1 MRMTINDVG
10 LALSSAHLLP
20 SVYRVG
26 CFLITTA
33 DGEYLVRADRLPE
46 IYIDK
51 TVQTD
56 LFEYGNEDV
65 LLLLAMDMVNS
76 EVGPVKVFQGESY
89 DTIVFRTSLWAEST
103 ERLEDR
109 VRWSLEKIENAID
122 GMGHACEYMVRENG
136 KRMESEMMEELRNP
150 SPDSPWIQGKISS

>member
-10 LALSSAHLLP
+10 LVLSRAHLLP

-33 DGEYLVRADRLPE
+33 DGEYLVHADRPPE

-56 LFEYGNEDV
+56 LFEYENEDV
-65 LLLLAMDMVNS
+65 LLLYAKDMVNAEMS
-76 EVGPVKVFQGESY
+76 PVKVFQGETP
-89 DTIVFRTSLWAEST
+89 DTVVFRVGLWADST
-103 ERLEDR
+103 EHLEER
-109 VRWSLEKIENAID
+109 VQWSLGVIENAVD
-122 GMGHACEYMVRENG
+122 GLGHACEYMVKGTGE
-136 KRMESEMMEELRNP
+136 RMSSKLMEELRNP
-150 SPDSPWIQGKISS
+150 SPDNPWLQGMISS

>member
-89 DTIVFRTSLWAEST
+89 DTIVFRVSLWAEST

-109 VRWSLEKIENAID
+109 VRGSLGEIENAID

-136 KRMESEMMEELRNP
+136 KRIESEMMEELRNP
-150 SPDSPWIQGKISS
+150 SPDSPWFQGKISS

>member
-10 LALSSAHLLP
+10 LVLSRAHLLP

-109 VRWSLEKIENAID
+109 VRWSLGMIENAID

>member
-89 DTIVFRTSLWAEST
+89 DTIVFRVSLWAEST
-103 ERLEDR
+103 EHLEDR
-109 VRWSLEKIENAID
+109 VRWSLGKIENAID

-136 KRMESEMMEELRNP
+136 KRMGADLMEELRNP
-150 SPDSPWIQGKISS
+150 SPDSPWIKGKISS